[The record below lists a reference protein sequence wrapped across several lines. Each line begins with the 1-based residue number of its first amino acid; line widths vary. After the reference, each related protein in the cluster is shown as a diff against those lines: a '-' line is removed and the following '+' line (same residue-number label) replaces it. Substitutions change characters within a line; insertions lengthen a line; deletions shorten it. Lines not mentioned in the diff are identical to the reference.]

1 MAAQYRFEKIHRDIA
16 GVITVDTLLWSEE
29 HPTEQT
35 LLSIEFPEGTT
46 PNVIQTTIRQYAG
59 IIRAMERTST

>member
-16 GVITVDTLLWSEE
+16 GVITVETLLWSEE
-29 HPTEQT
+29 HPSEQT
-35 LLSIEFPEGTT
+35 LLVMEFPEGTT
-46 PNVIQTTIRQYAG
+46 PNVIQTTIRQYAT